1 MIVNLNLQDKTIIVI
16 GGGNEAQKRINY
28 LLKQDC
34 EITVIS
40 DSINS
45 QINKWVKAKKI
56 KFKKQKIQDTKFIS
70 KFKPH
75 MIITTTNNKAIN
87 QKIINSAKRNKI
99 IAYSSDNPDESD
111 FSNPAIIDFENM
123 IQIAIFTGGQ
133 SPAMSKKIKTKSEK
147 ILKKIITK
155 EDIAQIKI
163 QKIARKLAKET
174 IPTQTQRRECLH
186 SIMIDNEIDQLIK
199 DGKLEMNQNIINARV
214 TFRNAPI
221 HILEKFTIRN
231 VENAYEQFKK
241 HSGLDECVIIQTCN
255 RIELFGK
262 SKTYDQEKIKK
273 TWASLTGLEEEICN
287 DNLEFVEN
295 HEALHHLLKLT
306 SGLDSMVIGEEQ
318 ILGQI
323 KNSITSARQVKAS
336 GQHLNTLFDKAIR
349 IGTRIR
355 NSSGIGRGGI
365 SVGSMAVKLVE
376 ENIDELKTKKIL
388 LIGTGEV
395 STLVAKSLQRR
406 GYSFDVTSRTIGRSH
421 TFCETMG
428 GEPVKFE
435 KVFSG
440 FDNYDVLFVATTAPY
455 FLVTYERI
463 MDAMKGKKNGMM
475 VLDLSNPRTVD
486 EKVATIGGVKLMNLD
501 QIAEMVEKN
510 MNARLNKVKSIENI
524 INEEVSVLEA
534 SMKRLD
540 AEPLVKD
547 VFKSIE
553 CLREKELR
561 KALQML
567 DEKDEKKIRII
578 EELTK
583 AVVESIVSTPMNN
596 IRKASEQGK
605 PDILELASKLF
616 DYKKQNQVD

>member
-1 MIVNLNLQDKTIIVI
+1 
-16 GGGNEAQKRINY
+16 
-28 LLKQDC
+28 
-34 EITVIS
+34 
-40 DSINS
+40 
-45 QINKWVKAKKI
+45 
-56 KFKKQKIQDTKFIS
+56 
-70 KFKPH
+70 
-75 MIITTTNNKAIN
+75 
-87 QKIINSAKRNKI
+87 
-99 IAYSSDNPDESD
+99 
-111 FSNPAIIDFENM
+111 
-123 IQIAIFTGGQ
+123 
-133 SPAMSKKIKTKSEK
+133 
-147 ILKKIITK
+147 
-155 EDIAQIKI
+155 
-163 QKIARKLAKET
+163 
-174 IPTQTQRRECLH
+174 
-186 SIMIDNEIDQLIK
+186 
-199 DGKLEMNQNIINARV
+199 MNQNIINARV

-406 GYSFDVTSRTIGRSH
+406 GYAFDVTSRTIGRSH

-463 MDAMKGKKNGMM
+463 MDAMKEKKNGMM

-553 CLREKELR
+553 YLREKELR

-605 PDILELASKLF
+605 PDVLELASKLF